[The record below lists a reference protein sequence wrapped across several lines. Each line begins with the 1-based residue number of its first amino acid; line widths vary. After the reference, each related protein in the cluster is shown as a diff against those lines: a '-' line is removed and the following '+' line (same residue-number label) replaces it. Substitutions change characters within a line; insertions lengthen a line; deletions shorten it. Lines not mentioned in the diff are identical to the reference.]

1 MSHSII
7 ARMAVVFITKG
18 VVEGDAR
25 SDGDVDSADSE
36 DSVLATQDDKD
47 TVSNALYRRM
57 SESNTS
63 LGNRR
68 SFIGMAKHAFLCALA
83 QGYVRL
89 LPALVRRVLLPY
101 Y

>member
-1 MSHSII
+1 MLCLKHIPHSII
-7 ARMAVVFITKG
+7 ARMAVEFVTKG

-25 SDGDVDSADSE
+25 SDGDMDSAGSE

-68 SFIGMAKHAFLCALA
+68 SFIGMAMHA
-83 QGYVRL
+83 
-89 LPALVRRVLLPY
+89 RVCS
-101 Y
+101 